1 MSRIESHPMNLS
13 DLFPAK
19 AASQRFIL
27 AMLGALALGAAH
39 AASTDIGTAPL
50 FTSSNSSVKPNIMF
64 ILDDS
69 GSMSSDYLPISFST
83 TKYGRRASQ
92 CNGVA
97 YNPSLVYDLPVDAT
111 GTAVAAASL
120 SFITPD
126 PIAQT
131 GTKRNLS
138 GSIAI
143 PASATGNITVT
154 VTDGSRQSSW
164 YPVDKTVTIYQNGDS
179 SRFIVGDVVSWNRT
193 TGVLVLDLG
202 TGGFLQGTGS
212 LSPAKIGDGQPK
224 SAKYYKYTGTY
235 PRLSYTYNSSGVI
248 TTTAFYQE
256 CDSLVN
262 STPGSS
268 VFTEV
273 AVTSASA
280 EAQNYAN
287 WSVYYSTRIN
297 MMKSGI
303 SRAFKGAD
311 SRYRIGYSTI
321 NETTAAPGTN
331 FLNIADFDAT
341 QKSSFYTAFNAA
353 SPGSSTPLRGA
364 LAKAGQYFANK
375 AEGQTVDP
383 VQYSC
388 QRNFTILSTD
398 GYWNTGDELT
408 TSPKYGPYQLD
419 NATAVGNQDG
429 SGTLRP
435 MLDGNT
441 ITKTTTERWT
451 TTATTVSTAV
461 TPKTTV
467 SSVTNSTTT
476 STPIAGEKH
485 FTYDVVLT
493 VNAPFSAT
501 SFKRPA
507 STTVTVVTS
516 SAHGL
521 VAGDTVTIAGGG
533 TTGSAPAYKGTYTV
547 VSVISATSFTY
558 NLASRPAG
566 DGSGTYTV
574 SLGSFSCPAGQGRGV
589 RQYTQTRD
597 KLSNSISATTN
608 TTTTNSVETVV
619 TTKLDGTPKTR
630 TITEVDGVVISD
642 STGTGTLTTS
652 SSSATT
658 TTSSTPVNSSS
669 GPVVSAGPDTFT
681 AWVTTP
687 GSAVATTVGTCTAT
701 DPADST
707 PPTAGTITTTAFS
720 TPASISAGPTT
731 TSGTTT
737 STVAP
742 ATSADSAKI
751 TTVSSVSTGGVAD
764 SLADVAAYYYKT
776 DLRDSGLSNCTGAL
790 GSDVCTNNVPGS
802 TASAARSYGDSAAW
816 QHMTTFTLG
825 LGVGGTLNFNP
836 NYLTETSGDFFS
848 ITNGSKN
855 WPIPGPTK
863 SAENTDDLWHAAV
876 NGRGQYFSA
885 GDPTSLATSLS
896 GALDSIKAIT
906 GAAAAA
912 STSTLQPVQ
921 GDNDIYLAQF
931 TSVKWIGDVLS
942 YKIDPQNGS
951 ISTTPTWSAKTQLD
965 AIANASRKIYYPNPS
980 GAATL
985 KNFTYA
991 NLNADY
997 SGLFDNFC
1005 TKTGAGGASAPA
1017 QCATLSSGDVTLAN
1031 SGTNLVNYL
1040 RGDQTK
1046 TYYRARDTVLGDVI
1060 NASPLFVGQPGF
1072 KYTENAY
1079 ATFAATPRSAAVLV
1093 AANDGM
1099 LHALDRTTGNELWA
1113 YVPSFVIPN
1122 LYKLADTSYG
1132 NNHSYF
1138 VDGSPQMGDIFVSG
1152 AGGGWKT
1159 IVVGGLNGGGRGY
1172 YALDVTDPA
1181 APKLLWEFSNNDL
1194 GLTFGNPIITKRAD
1208 GTWVVVFTSGY
1219 NNISPGDGNGHLF
1232 VLNANTGAVI
1242 MNINTYTSGT
1252 TPAGTSTAPSGLA
1265 KLNAWVDTVE
1275 SNQAKRFYAGD
1286 LLGNLWRFD
1295 LDNNAQPNQAALLL
1309 AEMKLN
1315 ATTPQ
1320 SITVKPALAEVTY
1333 NGIRYPVVYVTT
1345 GRYLGTSDVANTSVQ
1360 SVYAIKD
1367 PLTNAPYGDVRT
1379 TTDLVAQTL
1388 SVTTDANG
1396 VRGRAVSTQPVNW
1409 ATKGGWRAD
1418 FPVGGERTNVNPQI
1432 VLNTLNVGTNLPSND
1447 ACTVGGE
1454 SFLYKFDVTTGASA
1468 SGTSSV
1474 GTYVGNVL
1482 IQGLTS
1488 VQLTSSSGS
1497 PGSIVTII
1505 TKSDATLGTDIG
1517 TTPASSANLRRTS
1530 WRELVD

>member
-13 DLFPAK
+13 DLSPAK

-69 GSMSSDYLPISFST
+69 GSMSWDYLPINFST
-83 TKYGRRASQ
+83 TKYGRKSSQ

-97 YNPSLVYDLPVDAT
+97 YNPSLVYDLPVDAA

-126 PIAQT
+126 PISQT
-131 GTKRNLS
+131 TNKRNLS
-138 GSIAI
+138 AIAAM
-143 PASATGNITVT
+143 PATASGNITVT
-154 VTDGSRQSSW
+154 VTSGSRQANW
-164 YPVDKTVTIYQNGDS
+164 YPVDKTVTIFQDADT
-179 SRFIVGDVVSWNRT
+179 SRYIVGDVVSWNASS
-193 TGVLVLDLG
+193 GVLVLDLG
-202 TGGFLQGTGS
+202 TGGFLQGSGA
-212 LSPAKIGDGQPK
+212 LSPARIGDGQPK
-224 SAKYYKYTGTY
+224 SAKYYRYTGTY

-248 TTTAFYQE
+248 TTTNFYKE
-256 CDSLVN
+256 CDSVIG
-262 STPGSS
+262 STPGSP

-273 AVTSASA
+273 TVTSSSA

-287 WSVYYSTRIN
+287 WSVYYSTRMN

-303 SRAFKGAD
+303 SRAFKTAD
-311 SRYRIGYSTI
+311 NRYRIGYSTI
-321 NETTAAPGTN
+321 NEKTAAAGTD

-353 SPGSSTPLRGA
+353 STGGSTPLRGA
-364 LAKAGQYFANK
+364 LSKAGQYFANK
-375 AEGQTVDP
+375 ARSQTVDP

-398 GYWNTGDELT
+398 GYWNTDDEST
-408 TSPKYGPYQLD
+408 SSPKYGPYKLD
-419 NATAVGNQDG
+419 NATLVAQQDG
-429 SGTLRP
+429 SSTLRP
-435 MLDGNT
+435 MLDGNS
-441 ITKTTTERWT
+441 IAKTTVERWT
-451 TTATTVSTAV
+451 TTVTTVTTAATPKATVST
-461 TPKTTV
+461 
-467 SSVTNSTTT
+467 VTNKTTT
-476 STPIAGEKH
+476 STPIAGENS
-485 FTYDVVLT
+485 FTYDVVKT
-493 VNAPFSAT
+493 VNAPFSNNV
-501 SFKRPA
+501 SFERPA
-507 STTVTVVTS
+507 ATTVTVVTS

-533 TTGSAPAYKGTYTV
+533 VAAYRGTYTV
-547 VSVISATSFTY
+547 VSIISATSFTY
-558 NLASRPAG
+558 NLPSRPAG

-574 SLGSFSCPAGQGRGV
+574 SLGSFSCAAGQGRGA
-589 RQYTQTRD
+589 RQYTQKRD
-597 KLSNSISATTN
+597 RLSNSISTTVN
-608 TTTTNSVETVV
+608 TTTTNSVQTVT

-630 TITEVDGVVISD
+630 TITEVDGVVIGD
-642 STGTGTLTTS
+642 STTAGTLTTS
-652 SSSATT
+652 SSSTTT
-658 TTSSTPVNSSS
+658 TTSSPPVNSSS
-669 GPVVSAGPDTFT
+669 GPVVTAGADTFT

-687 GSAVATTVGTCTAT
+687 GSAVAVTLGTCTAT

-707 PPTAGTITTTAFS
+707 ATAGTITTAAFS
-720 TPASISAGPTT
+720 TPAAPVNAGPTT
-731 TSGTTT
+731 TSGTVIT
-737 STVAP
+737 TVAP
-742 ATSADSAKI
+742 STSADSAKT
-751 TTVSSVSTGGVAD
+751 TTVSSTSTGGVEN

-776 DLRDSGLSNCTGAL
+776 DLRDAGQSNCTGAL

-802 TASAARSYGDSAAW
+802 TASAARSYGDAAAW

-836 NYLTETSGDFFS
+836 NYLAETSGDFFL
-848 ITNGSKN
+848 ITNGGKD
-855 WPIPGPTK
+855 WPTPGPSK
-863 SAENTDDLWHAAV
+863 GAENTDDLWHAAV

-885 GDPTSLATSLS
+885 GDPTSLATSLA

-906 GAAAAA
+906 GSASAA
-912 STSTLQPVQ
+912 STSSLQPVQ

-942 YKIDPQNGS
+942 YKIDPQNGT

-965 AIANASRKIYYPNPS
+965 AMATASRKIYYPNPS

-985 KNFTYA
+985 RSFTYA
-991 NLNADY
+991 NLTADAYNAN
-997 SGLFDNFC
+997 FDNFC
-1005 TKTGAGGASAPA
+1005 TKTGAGGASSPA
-1017 QCATLSSGDVTLAN
+1017 QCATLSSGDLTLAN
-1031 SGTNLVNYL
+1031 SGSNLVNYL

-1046 TYYRARDTVLGDVI
+1046 AYYRARDAVLGDVI
-1060 NASPLFVGQPGF
+1060 NASPLYIGKPSF

-1099 LHALDRTTGNELWA
+1099 LHALDRTTGSELWA

-1122 LYKLADTSYG
+1122 LYKLADTSYS

-1152 AGGGWKT
+1152 TGGGWKT

-1172 YALDVTDPA
+1172 YALDVTDPS
-1181 APKLLWEFSNNDL
+1181 APKLLWEFRHDDL
-1194 GLTFGNPIITKRAD
+1194 GLSFGNPIITKRAD

-1242 MNINTYTSGT
+1242 MNVNTYTTGT
-1252 TPAGTSTAPSGLA
+1252 TPAGSSAAPSGLA

-1275 SNQAKRFYAGD
+1275 NNQAKRFYAGD

-1295 LDNNAQPNQAALLL
+1295 LDSNAQPNQAALRL
-1309 AEMKLN
+1309 AELKLN

-1320 SITVKPALAEVTY
+1320 SIMTKPALAEINYSGT
-1333 NGIRYPVVYVTT
+1333 RYPVVYVAT

-1360 SVYAIKD
+1360 SIYAIKD
-1367 PLTNAPYGDVRT
+1367 PLTNAPYGDVRSAS
-1379 TTDLVAQTL
+1379 DLVTQTL
-1388 SVTTDANG
+1388 SVTTNSNG
-1396 VRGRAVSTQPVNW
+1396 VPGRAVSNQPVNW

-1418 FPVGGERTNVNPQI
+1418 FPVGGERTTVNPQI
-1432 VLNTLNVGTNLPSND
+1432 VLNTLNIGTNLPSSD

-1454 SFLYKFDVTTGASA
+1454 SFLYKFDVTTGAAA

-1488 VQLTSSSGS
+1488 VQLTNSDGS
-1497 PGSIVTII
+1497 QGSTENILT
-1505 TKSDATLGTDIG
+1505 TSDGQLKTDINS
-1517 TTPASSANLRRTS
+1517 TPAAAANLRRTS

>member
-1 MSRIESHPMNLS
+1 MNLS
-13 DLFPAK
+13 YLFPAK
-19 AASQRFIL
+19 AASQRCIL
-27 AMLGALALGAAH
+27 AVLGVLALGAAH

-50 FTSSNSSVKPNIMF
+50 FTSSNNSVKPNIMF

-69 GSMSSDYLPISFST
+69 GSMGYDYLPVGFST
-83 TKYGRRASQ
+83 TKYGRKSSQ

-97 YNPSLVYDLPVDAT
+97 YNPSLVYDLPVNAT

-126 PIAQT
+126 PSAQT
-131 GTKRNLS
+131 TNKRNLS
-138 GSIAI
+138 AIAAM
-143 PASATGNITVT
+143 PASATGTISVT
-154 VTDGSRQSSW
+154 VTDGSRQSNW
-164 YPVDKTVTIYQNGDS
+164 YAVDKTVTIFQNGDS
-179 SRFIVGDVVSWNRT
+179 SRYIVGDVVSWNRT

-202 TGGFLQGTGS
+202 TGGFVQGTGA
-212 LSPAKIGDGQPK
+212 LNPAKIGDGQPK

-235 PRLSYTYNSSGVI
+235 PRLSFTYNSSGVI
-248 TTTAFYQE
+248 TTTNFYQE
-256 CDSLVN
+256 CDSLIG

-273 AVTSASA
+273 TVTSSSA

-287 WSVYYSTRIN
+287 WSVYYSTRMN

-303 SRAFKGAD
+303 SRAFKAAD
-311 SRYRIGYSTI
+311 NRYRIGYSTI
-321 NETTAAPGTN
+321 SETTAVAGTN
-331 FLNIADFDAT
+331 FLNTADFDAT

-353 SPGSSTPLRGA
+353 SPGGTTPLRGA
-364 LAKAGQYFANK
+364 LAKAGQYFAKK
-375 AEGQTVDP
+375 AESQTVDP

-398 GYWNTGDELT
+398 GYWNTDDEST
-408 TSPKYGPYQLD
+408 TAPKYGPYQLD
-419 NATAVGNQDG
+419 NTTAVGQQDG

-435 MLDGNT
+435 MLDGNS
-441 ITKTTTERWT
+441 ITKTTVERWT
-451 TTATTVSTAV
+451 TTATTITTAATPKATVST
-461 TPKTTV
+461 
-467 SSVTNSTTT
+467 VTNKTTT
-476 STPIAGEKH
+476 STPIAGENH
-485 FTYDVVLT
+485 FTFDVLKKASVG
-493 VNAPFSAT
+493 NA
-501 SFKRPA
+501 SFQRPA
-507 STTVTVVTS
+507 SSASCGSTCVVIVTLANHGFVTGDSVV
-516 SAHGL
+516 
-521 VAGDTVTIAGGG
+521 IAGGSVAAYNG
-533 TTGSAPAYKGTYTV
+533 TFNVTVISATQFSYTLGSRPANPGGTYTV
-547 VSVISATSFTY
+547 A
-558 NLASRPAG
+558 NAASN
-566 DGSGTYTV
+566 
-574 SLGSFSCPAGQGRGV
+574 SCPAGQGRAV
-589 RQYTQTRD
+589 RQFTETRD
-597 KLSNSISATTN
+597 RLSNSTSTTEN
-608 TTTTNSVETVV
+608 TTTTNSVQTVT

-630 TITEVDGVVISD
+630 TIIEVDGVVISD
-642 STGTGTLTTS
+642 STTAGTLTTS
-652 SSSATT
+652 NSSTTT
-658 TTSSTPVNSSS
+658 TTSSPPVNSSS
-669 GPVVSAGPDTFT
+669 GPVVTAGADTFT

-687 GSAVATTVGTCTAT
+687 GSGVLGTPLGTCTAT

-707 PPTAGTITTTAFS
+707 ATAGTISTAAFS
-720 TPASISAGPTT
+720 TPAAPVNAGPTT
-731 TSGTTT
+731 TSGTTVT
-737 STVAP
+737 TVAP
-742 ATSADSAKI
+742 STSADSAK
-751 TTVSSVSTGGVAD
+751 TTTASSTSTGGVQN

-802 TASAARSYGDSAAW
+802 TANAARSYGDAAAW

-825 LGVGGTLNFNP
+825 LGVGGTLNFNT
-836 NYLTETSGDFFS
+836 NYLTETSGDFFQ
-848 ITNGSKN
+848 ITNGSKD
-855 WPIPGPTK
+855 WPTPGSSK

-885 GDPTSLATSLS
+885 GDPTSLATSLA

-906 GAAAAA
+906 GSASAA
-912 STSTLQPVQ
+912 STSSLQPVQ

-951 ISTTPTWSAKTQLD
+951 ISTTPTWSAKSQLD
-965 AIANASRKIYYPNPS
+965 AMATASRKIYYPNPS

-985 KNFTYA
+985 RSFTYA
-991 NLNADY
+991 NLTADAYNAN
-997 SGLFDNFC
+997 FDNFC
-1005 TKTGAGGASAPA
+1005 TKTGAGGASSPA
-1017 QCATLSSGDVTLAN
+1017 QCATLSSGDLTLAN
-1031 SGTNLVNYL
+1031 SGSNLVNYL

-1046 TYYRARDTVLGDVI
+1046 AYYRARDAVLGDVI
-1060 NASPLFVGQPGF
+1060 NASPLYIGKPSF

-1099 LHALDRTTGNELWA
+1099 LHALDRTTGSELWA

-1122 LYKLADTSYG
+1122 LYKLADTSYS

-1152 AGGGWKT
+1152 TGGGWKT

-1172 YALDVTDPA
+1172 YALDVTDPS
-1181 APKLLWEFSNNDL
+1181 APKLLWEFRNDDL
-1194 GLTFGNPIITKRAD
+1194 GLSFGNPIITKRAD

-1242 MNINTYTSGT
+1242 MNVSTYTSGT
-1252 TPAGTSTAPSGLA
+1252 TPAGSSTAPSGLA

-1275 SNQAKRFYAGD
+1275 NNQAKRFYAGD

-1295 LDNNAQPNQAALLL
+1295 LDSNAQPNQAALRL
-1309 AEMKLN
+1309 AELKLN

-1320 SITVKPALAEVTY
+1320 SITVKPALAEINYSGT
-1333 NGIRYPVVYVTT
+1333 RYPVVYVAT

-1367 PLTNAPYGDVRT
+1367 PLTNAPYGDVRST
-1379 TTDLVAQTL
+1379 SDLVTQTL
-1388 SVTTDANG
+1388 SVTTNANG
-1396 VRGRAVSTQPVNW
+1396 VPGRAVSNQPVNW
-1409 ATKGGWRAD
+1409 AAKGGWRAD
-1418 FPVGGERTNVNPQI
+1418 FPVGGERTTVNPQI
-1432 VLNTLNVGTNLPSND
+1432 VLNTLNIGTNLPSSD

-1454 SFLYKFDVTTGASA
+1454 SFLYKFDVTTGAAA
-1468 SGTSSV
+1468 SGTASV
-1474 GTYVGNVL
+1474 GSYVGNVL

-1488 VQLTSSSGS
+1488 VQLTNSDGS
-1497 PGSIVTII
+1497 QGSTENILT
-1505 TKSDATLGTDIG
+1505 TSDGQLKTDINS
-1517 TTPASSANLRRTS
+1517 TPAAAANLRRTS